1 MPVDPHNATF
11 VERINCHEDLA
22 LFRVAYNDQDVPDFE
37 PGQFATLGLPDPTP
51 PNPDA
56 PTRPG
61 RGPKLI
67 RRAYSIA
74 SPNGVRDALEFYV
87 VRVGQGRLTPSLWN
101 MNVGDELFMNP
112 KITGHFTL
120 EGVPENRTLV
130 MVGTGTGL
138 APFRSMCLTYRNQNR
153 WNKFVLLDGC
163 REARDLGYFDQL
175 TALAAEDPTFVYL
188 PTVTREPS
196 YSNWPGHRGRVDT
209 LLEPAAFEKAVGT
222 PLSPETCSVFLCGNP
237 AMIDQTEA
245 DLLERGFTVRSRK
258 NPEGNLVFER
268 YW

>member
-1 MPVDPHNATF
+1 M
-11 VERINCHEDLA
+11 
-22 LFRVAYNDQDVPDFE
+22 
-37 PGQFATLGLPDPTP
+37 
-51 PNPDA
+51 
-56 PTRPG
+56 
-61 RGPKLI
+61 
-67 RRAYSIA
+67 
-74 SPNGVRDALEFYV
+74 RDALEFYV

-138 APFRSMCLTYRNQNR
+138 APFRSMYLTYRNQNR

-188 PTVTREPS
+188 PTVTPRAQLFQLAWPS
-196 YSNWPGHRGRVDT
+196 R
-209 LLEPAAFEKAVGT
+209 PALT
-222 PLSPETCSVFLCGNP
+222 PCLNP
-237 AMIDQTEA
+237 PPSKKQWA
-245 DLLERGFTVRSRK
+245 RH
-258 NPEGNLVFER
+258 
-268 YW
+268 